1 MASPIMARL
10 VREAGGKLLDLAAS
24 RLESPV
30 APVAGAVVGK
40 KASLTR
46 KVAGA
51 ALMKVATRSVPG
63 AIVVGGA
70 VLAKT
75 LYDRRHARKDGAPKN
90 GASKGGKARP

>member
-24 RLESPV
+24 RLESPA
-30 APVAGAVVGK
+30 APVVKAAAGK
-40 KASLTR
+40 SSLTR

-70 VLAKT
+70 MLAKT
-75 LYDRRHARKDGAPKN
+75 LYDRRHARKDSALK
-90 GASKGGKARP
+90 SGKTQP

>member
-1 MASPIMARL
+1 MPSPIMARL

-24 RLESPV
+24 RLESPA
-30 APVAGAVVGK
+30 APVAAAVGK

-51 ALMKVATRSVPG
+51 ALLKVATRSVPG

-75 LYDRRHARKDGAPKN
+75 LYDRRHARKDDAPKN
-90 GASKGGKARP
+90 GASKDSKARP

>member
-1 MASPIMARL
+1 MASPIVAKL
-10 VREAGGKLLDLAAS
+10 VRQAGGKLLDMAAS
-24 RLESPV
+24 RLESPS
-30 APVAGAVVGK
+30 APPPPVGK
-40 KASLTR
+40 TASLTR

-75 LYDRRHARKDGAPKN
+75 LYDRRHARKDD
-90 GASKGGKARP
+90 KARP

>member
-24 RLESPV
+24 RLESPA
-30 APVAGAVVGK
+30 APVV
-40 KASLTR
+40 KAAAAKSSLTR

-70 VLAKT
+70 MLAKT
-75 LYDRRHARKDGAPKN
+75 LYDRRHARKDSAFK
-90 GASKGGKARP
+90 SGKAQP